1 MGVFREVTIEW
12 GGEEYVFTPSNKLL
26 RRIEGQGVNIAVL
39 MHGLAVGPISAPS
52 LAFVASEFLKAGGA
66 TVTEDEVFGYIMT
79 ASQGQI
85 DAIATAVATAIT
97 PVEPNEK
104 KPVAPA
110 VKSPQSKTVKSKR

>member
-1 MGVFREVTIEW
+1 MGVFREITIEW

-52 LAFVASEFLKAGGA
+52 LAFVAAEFLKAGGA
-66 TVTEDEVFGYIMT
+66 VVTEDEVFGYIMT
-79 ASQGQI
+79 ATQCQI
-85 DAIATAVATAIT
+85 DAIATSVATAIT

-104 KPVAPA
+104 KPEAPA
-110 VKSPQSKTVKSKR
+110 VKSPSSKTAKPKQ

>member
-1 MGVFREVTIEW
+1 MGVFREITIEW

-79 ASQGQI
+79 ATQGQI

-104 KPVAPA
+104 KLEAPA
-110 VKSPQSKTVKSKR
+110 VKSPSIKTAKQKR